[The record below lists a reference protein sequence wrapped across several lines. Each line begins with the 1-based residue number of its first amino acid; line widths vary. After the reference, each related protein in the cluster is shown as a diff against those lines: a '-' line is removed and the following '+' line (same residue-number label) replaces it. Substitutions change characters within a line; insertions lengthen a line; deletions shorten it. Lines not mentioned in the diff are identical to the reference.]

1 MSRQRKLIGTHRQ
14 RKLIGVV
21 FALCAALLSASPA
34 TANWPQWRGPE
45 LNGVSGERNLPLRWG
60 AQENVAWRLPLPGL
74 SASTPVVWGDR
85 VFLNVP
91 EGEEIYLWCVD
102 KKRGALVWKKPLRGG
117 APALRVHPKHNP
129 STPSPVTD
137 GRSVYVLTG
146 YGALR
151 GFDFEGRETWARDLQ
166 RDYGRFGL
174 SFGYASS
181 PLLYEDSLYVQVLRA
196 ARSNEPSYVLRIDKR
211 TGKTL
216 WKMDFPAD
224 ALKAAE
230 SYSTPTIL
238 RHGKA
243 AELVVNGSDQV
254 TGHDLATGR
263 ELWRVGGLSPEAQ
276 PSRIASSPVAA
287 DGVVYAPAAGRPLVA
302 LRAGGRGDIAASH
315 QLWSSRNGP
324 DIPSPVTD
332 GKYFYIVNDKG
343 IARCLDA
350 KTGREVWGPERLKPG
365 NYSSSPVLADGRLY
379 VVSEEGVTTVLKAGP
394 QFVVLAENPLND
406 ACLSSPAVSG
416 GQIFIRTAHYLYCI
430 GERAGARR

>member
-1 MSRQRKLIGTHRQ
+1 MQEQRKLIR
-14 RKLIGVV
+14 VV
-21 FALCAALLSASPA
+21 FALCAVFFSASSA
-34 TANWPQWRGPE
+34 AGNWPQWRGPE

-60 AQENVAWRLPLPGL
+60 AEENVAWRLPLPGL

-102 KKRGALVWKKPLRGG
+102 KKRGAPVWKKPLRDG
-117 APALRVHPKHNP
+117 AAALRVHPKHNP
-129 STPSPVTD
+129 STPSPATD
-137 GRSVYVLTG
+137 GKSVYVLNG
-146 YGALR
+146 YGSLR
-151 GFDFEGRETWARDLQ
+151 GFDFAGRETWARDLQ
-166 RDYGRFGL
+166 KDYGRFGL
-174 SFGYASS
+174 NFGYASS
-181 PLLYEDSLYVQVLRA
+181 PLLFEDSLYVQVLRA
-196 ARSNEPSYVLRIDKR
+196 TRANDPSYILRIDKR

-216 WKMDFPAD
+216 WKMDFPAAAD
-224 ALKAAE
+224 FKAAE

-238 RHGKA
+238 RHGRG

-263 ELWRVGGLSPEAQ
+263 ELWRVGGLVSIPEN
-276 PSRIASSPVAA
+276 PPPRVVSSPVAA
-287 DGVVYAPAAGRPLVA
+287 DGVVYAPASFRPLVA
-302 LRAGGRGDIAASH
+302 LRAGGRGNIADSH

-343 IARCLDA
+343 IVRCLDA

-365 NYSSSPVLADGRLY
+365 NYSSSPVLADGKIY

-394 QFVVLAENPLND
+394 KFEMLAENSLND
-406 ACLSSPAVSG
+406 SCLSSPAISG
-416 GQIFIRTAHYLYCI
+416 GQIFIRTAQYLYCI
-430 GERAGARR
+430 GKPAGPRR